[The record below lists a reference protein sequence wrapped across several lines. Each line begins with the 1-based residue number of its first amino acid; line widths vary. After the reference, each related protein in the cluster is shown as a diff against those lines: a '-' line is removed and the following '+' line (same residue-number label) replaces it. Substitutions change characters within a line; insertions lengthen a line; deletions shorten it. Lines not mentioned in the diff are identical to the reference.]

1 MKVEVINRSAQETIK
16 TYNVPDLSMLDFQEW
31 KELSKIVT
39 HLDCLL
45 DIVENLNSKDD
56 VTQEPLLTST
66 EVDLY
71 LPDPLKDQALR
82 RFAKSQI
89 AQEESPEQFA
99 DKLDQVTEQVSEP
112 ELKSSIILSAVVK
125 EIVQNHH
132 PNSDYEV
139 RISDG

>member
-1 MKVEVINRSAQETIK
+1 MKVEVINCSTQEPVK
-16 TYNVPDLSMLDFQEW
+16 TYVVRDLSMLDFQEW
-31 KELSKIVT
+31 KEFSQLVT
-39 HLDCLL
+39 SLDCLL

-56 VTQEPLLTST
+56 VTQEPSLTST

-89 AQEESPEQFA
+89 AQEESSEQFVN
-99 DKLDQVTEQVSEP
+99 KLDEVTEQVSEP